1 MFHLLIF
8 ERFHLSDG
16 KQGIVLSG
24 IYGNI
29 LQRAILLSLVD
40 SRVRL
45 HPFFDQL
52 QNRRF
57 QKFELL
63 F

>member
-16 KQGIVLSG
+16 KQEIVLSG
-24 IYGNI
+24 IFGNT

-40 SRVRL
+40 SHVRL